1 MTNRGLCSLLLCLA
15 SCTGDPDEPAM
26 SPYAMQPPSPIAGL
40 SAQEL
45 DDLLQGRGM
54 GLARAAELSGYPG
67 PRHVLD
73 LAGELG
79 LQDAQRDAAQ
89 AIFER
94 MQAAAKELGAR
105 IVEAERALA
114 QSFSERNASAES
126 TSAQVA
132 AIAELQGE
140 LRAVHLSAHIEL
152 TARLDHH
159 QIAKYNQLR
168 GYAAHGGGH
177 H

>member
-1 MTNRGLCSLLLCLA
+1 MTKSGLCLLLLCLT
-15 SCTGDPDEPAM
+15 SCAGDPDEPAM
-26 SPYAMQPPSPIAGL
+26 SPYAMQPPSSIAGL
-40 SAQEL
+40 SVQEL

-73 LAGELG
+73 LTDELG
-79 LQDAQRDAAQ
+79 LMEEQRAGAQ

-114 QSFSERNASAES
+114 QSFSERNASTES
-126 TSAQVA
+126 TGAQVA

-152 TARLDHH
+152 TALLDHQ

-168 GYAAHGGGH
+168 GYAPHTGH